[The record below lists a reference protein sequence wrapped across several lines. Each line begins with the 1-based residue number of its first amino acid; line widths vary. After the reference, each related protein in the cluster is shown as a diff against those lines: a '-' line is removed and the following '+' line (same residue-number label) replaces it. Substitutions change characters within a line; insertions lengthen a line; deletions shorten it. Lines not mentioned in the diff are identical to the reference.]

1 MEQKAISNQ
10 SPVEVAPPTPPQ
22 FLVPPSLLGLNFPPL
37 MPRTA
42 TGSLSFSWVCFLLVW
57 EPGLLVRCP
66 PWVQREEINAFEINL
81 LFVLWMNHHFKW
93 QLCVF
98 DVTVVLSLIQSK
110 ETFEMA
116 HDVEQ
121 TQQKIMVKTR
131 LKISPNMENL
141 GCSWTWECACKI

>member
-1 MEQKAISNQ
+1 
-10 SPVEVAPPTPPQ
+10 
-22 FLVPPSLLGLNFPPL
+22 
-37 MPRTA
+37 
-42 TGSLSFSWVCFLLVW
+42 
-57 EPGLLVRCP
+57 
-66 PWVQREEINAFEINL
+66 
-81 LFVLWMNHHFKW
+81 MNHHFKW

-121 TQQKIMVKTR
+121 SQQKIMVKTR

-141 GCSWTWECACKI
+141 GCS

>member
-1 MEQKAISNQ
+1 
-10 SPVEVAPPTPPQ
+10 
-22 FLVPPSLLGLNFPPL
+22 
-37 MPRTA
+37 
-42 TGSLSFSWVCFLLVW
+42 
-57 EPGLLVRCP
+57 
-66 PWVQREEINAFEINL
+66 
-81 LFVLWMNHHFKW
+81 MNHHFKW

-141 GCSWTWECACKI
+141 GCS